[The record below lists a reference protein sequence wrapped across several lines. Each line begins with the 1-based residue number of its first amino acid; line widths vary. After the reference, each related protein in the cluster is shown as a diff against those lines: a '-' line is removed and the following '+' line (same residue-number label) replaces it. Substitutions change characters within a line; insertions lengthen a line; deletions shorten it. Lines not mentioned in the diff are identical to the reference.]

1 MTRPHGGRSGP
12 HVRPWRD
19 DEQLDDIKNANVI
32 VVMGGNPAGGAPLRI
47 QVGDEARRYNKA
59 RLIVVDPRFT
69 RTAAVADQ
77 FVQIRPGSDI
87 AFLGVINYLLSN
99 DAIQHEYVKAYTNAP
114 HREPGLRVRRRPVLG
129 YDEAG
134 RKYDKSTW
142 TYELGPDGY
151 AKVDPTLQ
159 DPRCVFQLMKKHFA
173 RYTPEV
179 VSSVTG
185 AEKEEFLQV
194 CKTIATTAVPAGP

>member
-1 MTRPHGGRSGP
+1 MAGLAPSFGRGAMTNN
-12 HVRPWRD
+12 WT
-19 DEQLDDIKNANVI
+19 DIKNANV
-32 VVMGGNPAGGAPLRI
+32 VMVMGGNPA
-47 QVGDEARRYNKA
+47 EAHPCGFKWVTEAKAHNKA

-87 AFLGVINYLLSN
+87 AFLGGIINYLVSN

-114 HREPGLRVRRRPVLG
+114 LIVRQDFAFEDGLFSG

-134 RKYDKSTW
+134 RKYDKSSW

-159 DPRCVFQLMKKHFA
+159 DPRCVLPAPEEALLPLHA
-173 RYTPEV
+173 RR
-179 VSSVTG
+179 SSPRSPAQARRSSSRSARPSRRPRRPTG
-185 AEKEEFLQV
+185 
-194 CKTIATTAVPAGP
+194 P